1 MVRSRS
7 VCVCSLRRCV
17 SGRNPSPPPLPKVLA
32 ALPLVARG
40 IRVDY
45 YHISWSFSEK
55 FFQALLGQ
63 WAFGEWVLEKWNDS
77 KTVLVSARVPM
88 LLLTLAL
95 GWTVY
100 ACARQLG
107 NAWGGLLCLSAYVST
122 PAFLTFG
129 PLVHTDVA
137 VALFSLL
144 ALWMFAEVW
153 REPSRK
159 SVLLFGLSLAGAL
172 LSKFTTG
179 SLFFAFVAFAFSLR
193 WRAISGQ
200 P

>member
-17 SGRNPSPPPLPKVLA
+17 SGRNPEHPPLPKVLA

-45 YHISWSFSEK
+45 DHISWTFSEK
-55 FFQALLGQ
+55 FFPAFLGQ
-63 WAFGEWVLEKWNDS
+63 WVFGEWVLEKWNNP
-77 KTVLVSARVPM
+77 KTVLVWARVPM

-129 PLVHTDVA
+129 PLVHTDGA
-137 VALFSLL
+137 VAPFSHPSLLNFSL
-144 ALWMFAEVW
+144 ALHL
-153 REPSRK
+153 P
-159 SVLLFGLSLAGAL
+159 
-172 LSKFTTG
+172 
-179 SLFFAFVAFAFSLR
+179 
-193 WRAISGQ
+193 
-200 P
+200 